1 MKGTK
6 RSLDFVRGADTINQK
21 ILYSIWDSS
30 GCLIHVEDEILKRQL
45 NRRSLFY
52 LRKKIFIGLIL
63 YAIIIELPGVKNC
76 INEIYVEDT
85 EICIFDSVRMD
96 ENITLNKGDFNN
108 LLQLFMNMKRDEDIF
123 IMEHKLEFVV
133 KI

>member
-1 MKGTK
+1 MH
-6 RSLDFVRGADTINQK
+6 RSPNK
-21 ILYSIWDSS
+21 WLYYWSS
-30 GCLIHVEDEILKRQL
+30 VLIMFRVKSDRL
-45 NRRSLFY
+45 SS
-52 LRKKIFIGLIL
+52 IFIGLIL

-96 ENITLNKGDFNN
+96 ENITLKKGDFNN

-123 IMEHKLEFVV
+123 IMEHKRYFKV
-133 KI
+133 KLFLQKRNTRCFNIRNILLFAESLNLS